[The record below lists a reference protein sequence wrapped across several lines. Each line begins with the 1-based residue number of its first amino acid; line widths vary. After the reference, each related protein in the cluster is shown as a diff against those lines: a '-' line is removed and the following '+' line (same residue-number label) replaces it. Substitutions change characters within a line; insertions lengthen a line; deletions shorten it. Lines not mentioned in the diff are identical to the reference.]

1 MALELPL
8 ILGTE
13 PKLASIVLQG
23 FLQQNILF
31 DAMAGKLNG
40 FGIDFLS
47 ELTQI
52 CSMIGMLVLFFS
64 PSLWKAKYIV
74 SWVALFLIV
83 TLGGAT
89 GFEFGYNL
97 GGASGKGLLNMTLDS
112 RSNKCTFEEV
122 KNNDYYCPRL
132 GAGTAIKEKGLKDST
147 GVGSDTP
154 ASAVADT
161 TSNVNAGVQANP
173 DKTLSS
179 LSVYAFKPQIF
190 VLYLT
195 NKLNFELKGALSNLA
210 SQTFAEKSQFLNIV
224 QHSRIQDD
232 QLRHW
237 VNAFET
243 NCSQSLYSLTDNKLD
258 DYTVALSYP
267 AGSSIAKS
275 IESTLKNTPITLE
288 QATKTVIGS
297 NAIQQSNA
305 ATIATLIDFGTN
317 EYSREAIA
325 AIGKNGDQAEKDF
338 LTYYSLQNNPSNPTY
353 AENASKDEI
362 NDRLTSIYNLRDNS
376 DTNNYNQSAANLKN
390 HSHLQ
395 KNMPVNLVLAK
406 IGTPKSLRLL
416 NSKEDGVNLSK
427 DPDSEYVT
435 ISNCGDMY
443 KELVEYNEKA
453 AEVNR
458 EDLDKQVAMSNNLC
472 PTLIGPYWEW
482 DNGKCTPSSVKEQF
496 DAEIEANVAFM
507 DMIDSINVN
516 CTSADKTAC
525 QEAQNEA
532 LRMQNRF
539 AMSKAA
545 AENHKNIND
554 SNTIQAG
561 AREGYTGMIGDFTA
575 GFAEK
580 IMGPLVGLKALG
592 ESIRVGAYT
601 AVLPII
607 KNILIAFILVLTP
620 IFFLLGIL
628 VPSWSVG
635 VIITP
640 IIGLLFL
647 QMTDVTMT
655 IVDSVLKSVET
666 VVTSSVGA
674 NATSSN
680 DDYTAFM
687 EVIWAMAYVSSFAIT
702 AFLMFAVGDTK
713 KIIGSMAGMDK
724 TIQQAGMQIV
734 EAGKDM
740 AMAAA
745 KISAGVATGGAAGGA
760 LGSQAANAAAK
771 TISLAT
777 TAKDQGFKEAW
788 DSLGSFTGNYA
799 EKIKDA
805 DTKYAER
812 RGKDR
817 SNLQYLNTSA
827 QDRAKYLNE
836 KTEAAADSWV
846 VDMDGVHG
854 AADKRAV
861 AAGREKNSDAALSKR
876 VSGTAQTNI
885 TQAFGDFEVD
895 VDNLKVSPYSK
906 RNDRTGILEKFEF
919 TSPHQHALRYAYK
932 DMKSALNY
940 DNITDKGEQ
949 TEALY
954 KAQSMATAKAVLLA
968 KFAQPTPIYT
978 DTGRHLN
985 PTMQGKELTD
995 NMIESAERSLANS
1008 MKGHGIKLTAEE
1020 ANQMTELVMAD
1031 IKKNAS
1037 LDGNGNITRFNY
1049 FEKVKAKNNN
1059 PPTGRQNS
1067 TNKKES

>member
-1 MALELPL
+1 
-8 ILGTE
+8 
-13 PKLASIVLQG
+13 
-23 FLQQNILF
+23 
-31 DAMAGKLNG
+31 
-40 FGIDFLS
+40 
-47 ELTQI
+47 
-52 CSMIGMLVLFFS
+52 
-64 PSLWKAKYIV
+64 
-74 SWVALFLIV
+74 
-83 TLGGAT
+83 
-89 GFEFGYNL
+89 
-97 GGASGKGLLNMTLDS
+97 
-112 RSNKCTFEEV
+112 
-122 KNNDYYCPRL
+122 
-132 GAGTAIKEKGLKDST
+132 
-147 GVGSDTP
+147 
-154 ASAVADT
+154 
-161 TSNVNAGVQANP
+161 
-173 DKTLSS
+173 
-179 LSVYAFKPQIF
+179 
-190 VLYLT
+190 
-195 NKLNFELKGALSNLA
+195 
-210 SQTFAEKSQFLNIV
+210 
-224 QHSRIQDD
+224 
-232 QLRHW
+232 
-237 VNAFET
+237 
-243 NCSQSLYSLTDNKLD
+243 
-258 DYTVALSYP
+258 
-267 AGSSIAKS
+267 
-275 IESTLKNTPITLE
+275 
-288 QATKTVIGS
+288 
-297 NAIQQSNA
+297 
-305 ATIATLIDFGTN
+305 
-317 EYSREAIA
+317 
-325 AIGKNGDQAEKDF
+325 
-338 LTYYSLQNNPSNPTY
+338 
-353 AENASKDEI
+353 
-362 NDRLTSIYNLRDNS
+362 
-376 DTNNYNQSAANLKN
+376 
-390 HSHLQ
+390 
-395 KNMPVNLVLAK
+395 
-406 IGTPKSLRLL
+406 
-416 NSKEDGVNLSK
+416 
-427 DPDSEYVT
+427 
-435 ISNCGDMY
+435 
-443 KELVEYNEKA
+443 
-453 AEVNR
+453 
-458 EDLDKQVAMSNNLC
+458 
-472 PTLIGPYWEW
+472 
-482 DNGKCTPSSVKEQF
+482 
-496 DAEIEANVAFM
+496 
-507 DMIDSINVN
+507 
-516 CTSADKTAC
+516 
-525 QEAQNEA
+525 
-532 LRMQNRF
+532 
-539 AMSKAA
+539 
-545 AENHKNIND
+545 
-554 SNTIQAG
+554 
-561 AREGYTGMIGDFTA
+561 
-575 GFAEK
+575 
-580 IMGPLVGLKALG
+580 
-592 ESIRVGAYT
+592 
-601 AVLPII
+601 
-607 KNILIAFILVLTP
+607 
-620 IFFLLGIL
+620 
-628 VPSWSVG
+628 
-635 VIITP
+635 
-640 IIGLLFL
+640 
-647 QMTDVTMT
+647 
-655 IVDSVLKSVET
+655 
-666 VVTSSVGA
+666 
-674 NATSSN
+674 
-680 DDYTAFM
+680 
-687 EVIWAMAYVSSFAIT
+687 MAYVSSFAIT

-724 TIQQAGMQIV
+724 TLQQAGMQIV
-734 EAGKDM
+734 DAGKDM

>member
-97 GGASGKGLLNMTLDS
+97 GGASGTGILNMTLDS
-112 RSNKCTFEEV
+112 RSNKCSFTEM

-132 GAGTAIKEKGLKDST
+132 GAGTAIKEAALKEAS
-147 GVGSDTP
+147 GVGSETP

-161 TSNVNAGVQANP
+161 TGNVNAGVQANP
-173 DKTLSS
+173 DRTLSS

-210 SQTFAEKSQFLNIV
+210 SQTFAEKSDFLNIV
-224 QHSRIQDD
+224 QHAAIQDD

-243 NCSQSLYSLTDNKLD
+243 NCSQKLYSLSNNQLD

-267 AGSSIAKS
+267 SDSSTARS
-275 IESTLKNTPITLE
+275 IEEGLKSVPIKLGN
-288 QATKTVIGS
+288 ATKTVIGS
-297 NAIQQSNA
+297 NAIQQANA

-317 EYSREAIA
+317 EYSKEAIT
-325 AIGKNGDQAEKDF
+325 AIGKNGDQSEKDF
-338 LTYYSLQNNPSNPTY
+338 LRYYSLQNTPDNPIY
-353 AENASKDEI
+353 AAGASKDQI
-362 NDRLTSIYNLRDNS
+362 NDRLNAIYDLRDKS
-376 DTNNYNQSAANLKN
+376 DTKNYNQSAANLKN
-390 HSHLQ
+390 NTHLS
-395 KNMPVNLVLAK
+395 KNMDVSLVLAK
-406 IGTPKSLRLL
+406 IGTPKSQRRL
-416 NSKEDGVNLSK
+416 KDEADGVNLSK

-435 ISNCGDMY
+435 VSNCGDMY

-458 EDLDKQVAMSNNLC
+458 EDLKAQIKQSTNLC
-472 PTLIGPYWEW
+472 PTFFFGLYEH
-482 DNGKCTPSSVKEQF
+482 NNNKCTPQSLKDQF
-496 DAEIEANVAFM
+496 DAELEADVAM
-507 DMIDSINVN
+507 LNMVDSINKN

-532 LRMQNRF
+532 VRMKNRF

-561 AREGYTGMIGDFTA
+561 AREGYTGMVGDFTA

-628 VPSWSVG
+628 VPSWSIG

-674 NATSSN
+674 NAT
-680 DDYTAFM
+680 DDNKNYTAFM
-687 EVIWAMAYVSSFAIT
+687 EVIWAMAYV
-702 AFLMFAVGDTK
+702 
-713 KIIGSMAGMDK
+713 
-724 TIQQAGMQIV
+724 
-734 EAGKDM
+734 
-740 AMAAA
+740 
-745 KISAGVATGGAAGGA
+745 
-760 LGSQAANAAAK
+760 
-771 TISLAT
+771 
-777 TAKDQGFKEAW
+777 
-788 DSLGSFTGNYA
+788 
-799 EKIKDA
+799 
-805 DTKYAER
+805 
-812 RGKDR
+812 
-817 SNLQYLNTSA
+817 
-827 QDRAKYLNE
+827 
-836 KTEAAADSWV
+836 
-846 VDMDGVHG
+846 
-854 AADKRAV
+854 
-861 AAGREKNSDAALSKR
+861 
-876 VSGTAQTNI
+876 
-885 TQAFGDFEVD
+885 
-895 VDNLKVSPYSK
+895 
-906 RNDRTGILEKFEF
+906 
-919 TSPHQHALRYAYK
+919 
-932 DMKSALNY
+932 
-940 DNITDKGEQ
+940 
-949 TEALY
+949 
-954 KAQSMATAKAVLLA
+954 
-968 KFAQPTPIYT
+968 
-978 DTGRHLN
+978 
-985 PTMQGKELTD
+985 
-995 NMIESAERSLANS
+995 
-1008 MKGHGIKLTAEE
+1008 
-1020 ANQMTELVMAD
+1020 
-1031 IKKNAS
+1031 
-1037 LDGNGNITRFNY
+1037 
-1049 FEKVKAKNNN
+1049 
-1059 PPTGRQNS
+1059 
-1067 TNKKES
+1067 